1 MHGAS
6 CVWVRPRD
14 MLHMVHIDTGRVMF
28 TWVKESPRHEVA
40 SKTTYLSCVRKKHY
54 HAHGQFCML
63 FGHREFKD
71 THTEANIAL

>member
-28 TWVKESPRHEVA
+28 TWVKESPRYEMA
-40 SKTTYLSCVRKKHY
+40 SKTIYLTLCKKETLSCTWAVLHSIW
-54 HAHGQFCML
+54 
-63 FGHREFKD
+63 
-71 THTEANIAL
+71 T